1 MTARNFFI
9 FQAILSLGFG
19 IPLLLVPLM
28 LTSVYVASL
37 PDTTGIVETLS
48 RGYGTLLIAVGI
60 LSYMMRNVKSSSAKY
75 AFFVSVFI
83 GNLLVTIVHIRAI
96 IIGFENSAGW
106 STALLTAIAAAWAG
120 LLMTKE
126 KEQISEE

>member
-9 FQAILSLGFG
+9 YQAILSLGFG
-19 IPLLLVPLM
+19 IPLLLVPQM
-28 LTSVYVASL
+28 LTDMYGT
-37 PDTTGIVETLS
+37 PHTDTTGTVETLS
-48 RGYGTLLIAVGI
+48 RGYGTLLIALGI
-60 LSYMMRNVKSSSAKY
+60 LSYMMRNVKASSAKY

-120 LLMTKE
+120 LLMIKE
-126 KEQISEE
+126 KEQISE

>member
-1 MTARNFFI
+1 MTAKNFFI
-9 FQAILSLGFG
+9 YQAILSLGFG

-37 PDTTGIVETLS
+37 PDTTGTVETLS
-48 RGYGTLLIAVGI
+48 RGYGTLLIALGI
-60 LSYMMRNVKSSSAKY
+60 LSYMMRNVKAPSARY

-106 STALLTAIAAAWAG
+106 STALLTAIAAVWAG

>member
-1 MTARNFFI
+1 
-9 FQAILSLGFG
+9 
-19 IPLLLVPLM
+19 M

-60 LSYMMRNVKSSSAKY
+60 LSYMMRNVKASSARY

-83 GNLLVTIVHIRAI
+83 GNFLVTIVHIRAI

-106 STALLTAIAAAWAG
+106 STALLTAIAAVWAG
-120 LLMTKE
+120 LLMSKE
-126 KEQISEE
+126 KEQISE